1 MKRITTAIFA
11 LTSLTSVQAAVDAFY
26 SGAYL
31 GMPIDDCIAYY
42 LSGDPPI
49 AERGHVTWDDPHAP
63 PGQILVDFRTGKSL
77 HPEKR
82 SSEEVVERRVQVI
95 YRESDRKSFRSPTT
109 ISAGIISRTRIL
121 KSFSILTGD
130 AERAVSSATCTANT
144 ATASFSRSPP
154 PSNISLRMPSVDR
167 GPVAAQVLET
177 LVVAG
182 LVVGL
187 VGC

>member
-1 MKRITTAIFA
+1 MKSITTAIFA

-26 SGAYL
+26 SGVYL

-95 YRESDRKSFRSPTT
+95 YRESDRIIVSVAYYNIGGDHFENADLKELLDLNRGRGASRLVSHLYGKYSDGELFEVTT
-109 ISAGIISRTRIL
+109 
-121 KSFSILTGD
+121 
-130 AERAVSSATCTANT
+130 AE
-144 ATASFSRSPP
+144 
-154 PSNISLRMPSVDR
+154 
-167 GPVAAQVLET
+167 QYKLEN
-177 LVVAG
+177 AKR
-182 LVVGL
+182 
-187 VGC
+187 